1 MKLKTILLMR
11 HAEAV
16 PYETAPDFDRDL
28 TAKGRAQATQIGMQL
43 AERHFKPDLVLC
55 STANRT
61 KQTLEQVMKGA
72 QVSALDWKTDFRDEL
87 YNASMMTILGLVD
100 ELPDDVRTIMIVAH
114 NPGISNTLWQLSS
127 ISYPGFN
134 VAEAACLQWAT
145 LDANEPWVS
154 AVSAMPKLMFRLAPA
169 ADFA

>member
-1 MKLKTILLMR
+1 MR

-16 PYETAPDFDRDL
+16 PYEAAPDFDRDL
-28 TAKGRAQATQIGMQL
+28 TAKGLAQATQIGMQL

-61 KQTLEQVMKGA
+61 RQTLEQVMKGA
-72 QVSALDWKTDFRDEL
+72 NVTGLEWKAVFHDDL

-100 ELPDDVRTIMIVAH
+100 ALPDDVRTVMIIAH

-127 ISYPGFN
+127 LNYPGFN

-145 LDANEPWVS
+145 IDALEPWVS